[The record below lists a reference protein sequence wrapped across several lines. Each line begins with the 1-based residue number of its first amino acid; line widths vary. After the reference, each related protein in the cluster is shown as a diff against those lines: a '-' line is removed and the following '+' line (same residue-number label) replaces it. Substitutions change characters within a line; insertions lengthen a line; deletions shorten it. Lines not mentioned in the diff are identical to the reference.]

1 MDTKLT
7 KFKEKSTFKIICLL
21 LACIF
26 IALSA
31 VNAFPVA
38 EFAACFGTLNKEDA
52 TFLKTNAFNVEFNN
66 DLNDITEAV
75 NYNYIKND
83 FKNQYQTAEDN
94 AVNYYNRI
102 KDTIVNISENDN
114 YESESYEDKN
124 GTPVTT
130 MQENETS
137 KTFSFEIATINY
149 DRNFSVTFTENDL
162 TDDEVKELVYNEVYD
177 TYTNE
182 TNDFL
187 LNLKKP
193 EYITVK
199 NLTYYAQSEDGTVL
213 TNAASKEDVINNLN
227 SNNTFVSYK
236 NGEITTSQNLKSA
249 TFINHYN
256 EIPGTSLYV
265 VINTMFDQDDNYKTL
280 YNNVI
285 KQIKEINVERK
296 LALST
301 GFLAAALILLIVSAY
316 CAGNKNGKVKLAPI
330 DKIPPDLH
338 IILSGAI
345 IVAIYIFMG
354 YFCEGAI
361 QANIYGNSNYLLPY
375 LFEKPLVY
383 IILGAVA
390 VVFYLII
397 FEITTSITR
406 SAKTGTFF
414 KSTLIYKLTKTV
426 IKLCKKAN
434 LKTKAFFKGIVY
446 KPENFSKKTTATIV
460 LFALFNIVGAAVCTV
475 LYVGG
480 ELFAVLGFVF
490 TLAILGA
497 DAYMVYL
504 AVKYLKQL
512 DSIINATAGNDD
524 IVNICTDDLPASLK
538 KLANGINNANIK
550 IQNAVVKA
558 TKDERTKTELITN
571 VSHDLKTPLTSIIN
585 YIDLLKKCEIKDE
598 NAQKY
603 MAVIDEKSGKL
614 KRLIEDLIEASKISA
629 GNVTVTKTKLNL
641 NELATQAIVEETSEF
656 EKNNLQIIFD
666 EDDNQHIAYADGP
679 KIYRV
684 LENLLTNAK
693 KYSAPGSRVYA
704 SVYTSDNFECFELK
718 NISKTPLNISAKE
731 LTERFVRGDK
741 SRSEE
746 GNGLGLSIAT
756 ELCKLNGGELILS
769 IDGDLFKATVKLPK

>member
-102 KDTIVNISENDN
+102 KDTIVNVQADDD
-114 YESESYEDKN
+114 YESYNNEDD
-124 GTPVTT
+124 TLVTT
-130 MQENETS
+130 MLENETS
-137 KTFSFEIATINY
+137 KTFSFKIATVNY
-149 DRNFSVTFTENDL
+149 ERNFSVTFTKSDL
-162 TDDEVKELVYNEVYD
+162 TDDDVRNLIYNEVYD
-177 TYTNE
+177 VYTNDA
-182 TNDFL
+182 TDFL
-187 LNLKKP
+187 LNLKTP
-193 EYITVK
+193 EDITVK
-199 NLTYYAQSEDGTVL
+199 NLTYYAESSDGTVL
-213 TNAASKEDVINNLN
+213 TNAESKEDVINNL
-227 SNNTFVSYK
+227 SGNNTFVSFK
-236 NGEITTSQNLKSA
+236 NGEMTTSQDLKNA
-249 TFINHYN
+249 TFVNHYN
-256 EIPGTSLYV
+256 EISGTNIYV
-265 VINTMFDQDDNYKTL
+265 IINTMFDQNDNYKSL

-285 KQIKEINVERK
+285 RQIKEINVEKK
-296 LALST
+296 LTLSV
-301 GFLAAALILLIVSAY
+301 GFFAAAMILLIISAY
-316 CAGNKNGKVKLAPI
+316 CAGNKNGEIKLAPI

-338 IILSGAI
+338 IVISAAILAG
-345 IVAIYIFMG
+345 IYVLLV
-354 YFCEGAI
+354 YFCDGAI
-361 QANIYGNSNYLLPY
+361 QAGIYGTSNYTLPY
-375 LFEKPLVY
+375 LFEKPLAYV
-383 IILGAVA
+383 IISAAAVISYL
-390 VVFYLII
+390 VVF
-397 FEITTSITR
+397 EVVTSVTR
-406 SAKTGTFF
+406 SAKTGTFG
-414 KSTLIYKLTKTV
+414 KNTLIYKLVKAI
-426 IKLCKKAN
+426 IKLCKKAT
-434 LKTKAFFKGIVY
+434 LKTKAFFKGIIY

-490 TLAILGA
+490 TLAVLGA
-497 DAYMVYL
+497 DAYIVYL
-504 AVKYLKQL
+504 TVKYLKQL
-512 DSIINATAGNDD
+512 DFIISATAANDD
-524 IVNICTDDLPASLK
+524 IVNICTDGLPASLK
-538 KLANGINNANIK
+538 KLATGINNANIK

-571 VSHDLKTPLTSIIN
+571 VSHDLKTPLTSVIN